1 MSCYGDERHLIN
13 TPNLDSIARN
23 GMRFDRCLVTNS
35 LCGPSRATVLTGVY
49 SHVNGFYD
57 NTVSRFDGSQITF
70 PKLLQAAGYQT
81 AMIGK
86 WHLVTDPTG
95 FDFWQI
101 LIDQGRY
108 YDPPMIRNGKRIATE
123 GYVSDVVTD
132 ASIEWLKNR
141 DKTRP
146 FLLMSQHKSAHRPWE
161 ANISDFNFDNG
172 ATYQEPPTL
181 FDDYATRGPGERA
194 TKITIAND
202 IDANDMKL
210 ATPRDIPQRLRAQWE
225 AHYNPLNK
233 AGDGSALEGRALTS
247 WKYQRFM
254 HEYLG
259 SVYGLDKSV
268 GRLLD
273 YLKREGLLENTIIIY
288 ASDQGF
294 FLGEHG
300 WFDKRWFYEEALRTP
315 FVMSWPGVIKPGSV
329 NKDMVSNL
337 DFAPTLLEAA
347 GVPVPAR
354 MQGRSLLPLLK
365 GERPPAPW
373 RTSFYYQFHE
383 DLYGVPPH
391 YGVVTDRYKLMH
403 ILSPKYD
410 YWEMFDLQTDPRE
423 LKNIYDDPASAGQRA
438 TLAAELARLRAE
450 LRVPDKPYVMP
461 ARPAAKKSKNAN
473 AKKDTA
479 INAEQ

>member
-1 MSCYGDERHLIN
+1 MSCYGDERHLN
-13 TPNLDSIARN
+13 STPNIDRIARA

-35 LCGPSRATVLTGVY
+35 LCGPSRACVITGVY
-49 SHVNGFYD
+49 NHINNFYD
-57 NTVSRFDGSQITF
+57 NTAASRFDGSQITF

-81 AMIGK
+81 ALVGK
-86 WHLVTDPTG
+86 WHLVSDPTG

-108 YDPPMIRNGKRIATE
+108 YDPPMIRNGKRVATE
-123 GYVSDVVTD
+123 GYVSDIITD
-132 ASIEWLKNR
+132 ASIEWLKHR

-146 FLLMSQHKSAHRPWE
+146 FLLMSQHKATHRPWE
-161 ANISDFNFDNG
+161 ANISDLGFDKDT
-172 ATYQEPPTL
+172 AYKEPPTL
-181 FDDYATRGPGERA
+181 FDDYANRGPGERA

-210 ATPRDIPQRLRAQWE
+210 TTPRDIPQRLRPRWE
-225 AHYNPLNK
+225 AYYNAFNK
-233 AGDGSALEGRALTS
+233 VNNGSTLQGRELTS

-254 HEYLG
+254 HEYLA
-259 SVYGLDKSV
+259 SVHGLDRSV

-273 YLKREGLLENTIIIY
+273 YLEREGLLENTIIVY
-288 ASDQGF
+288 SSDQGF

-300 WFDKRWFYEEALRTP
+300 WFDKRWFYEESMRTP
-315 FVMSWPGVIKPGSV
+315 FLVSWPGVTKPGSV
-329 NKDMVSNL
+329 NKDMVSNI

-365 GERPPAPW
+365 GERPPDW
-373 RTSFYYQFHE
+373 RKSFYYQFYE

-403 ILSPKYD
+403 ILNARYD

-423 LKNIYDDPASAGQRA
+423 LKNIYDDPACSAQRA
-438 TLAAELARLRAE
+438 TLADELKRLRAE
-450 LRVPDKPYVMP
+450 LRVPENPPPRPQPKPRITDKPGE
-461 ARPAAKKSKNAN
+461 
-473 AKKDTA
+473 KDTA
-479 INAEQ
+479 INAEP